1 MIMPGTRPRVPSALT
16 ALVAVVPAL
25 TLAAC
30 SAGAS
35 AGGRIDDPRLAG
47 VSFSGHANDDARVV
61 FTALEDHANLG
72 VCAHRNPES
81 ANKSWTAP
89 LVAVPAALLDG
100 DAGCGMQVTVS
111 NTSGITVTATVV
123 GQCGG
128 CGGDDIALSP
138 ELFHQLAGFAKFDG
152 AISVTWRYSS

>member
-1 MIMPGTRPRVPSALT
+1 MIMPGTRPRLPSVLS
-16 ALVAVVPAL
+16 ALVAAVPAL

-61 FTALEDHANLG
+61 FTALEDHADLG
-72 VCAHRNPES
+72 ACAHRDPES

-100 DAGCGMQVTVS
+100 NAGCGMQVTVS
-111 NTSGITVTATVV
+111 NASGTTVTATVV
-123 GQCGG
+123 GQCDSCSGG
-128 CGGDDIALSP
+128 DIALSP
-138 ELFHQLAGFAKFDG
+138 ELFHQLAGFAQING